1 MALILQGGQD
11 SSPGSLTNCLMPLQ
25 PNNTTDK
32 LKSQGLQGGKAPWR
46 RKGWSGTFRGEGRW
60 THRGKGA
67 GWSAVGVHAEG
78 SGSLVDPLGLTCW
91 ARVSHGMPLWGPG
104 RLLQSGQPW
113 GAGVQAESHVCCLSI
128 YEL

>member
-46 RKGWSGTFRGEGRW
+46 RKG
-60 THRGKGA
+60 
-67 GWSAVGVHAEG
+67 
-78 SGSLVDPLGLTCW
+78 
-91 ARVSHGMPLWGPG
+91 
-104 RLLQSGQPW
+104 
-113 GAGVQAESHVCCLSI
+113 
-128 YEL
+128 